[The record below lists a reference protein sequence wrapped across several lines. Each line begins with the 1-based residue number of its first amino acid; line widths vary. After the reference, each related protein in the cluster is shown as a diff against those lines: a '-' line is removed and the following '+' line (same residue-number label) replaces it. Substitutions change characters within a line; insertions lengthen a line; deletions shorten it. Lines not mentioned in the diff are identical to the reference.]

1 MSQPVFPILRP
12 KLTAKFTV
20 LAGLVLGVSALSGC
34 SNIPFISSD
43 KPASRAATLDVPP
56 AFTPPSPQAAL
67 AVPAIASAKAAEA
80 AARQGGSGVL
90 VTGTGV
96 KVMGGPESRY
106 LAVNATP
113 DTVWPKLQDFLQDE
127 GYNVKK
133 IEPGVGMM
141 ETDWTG
147 SQSADQNGFNL
158 MSFLKIAKDTFFKPD
173 HIEKVRIRIE
183 NGETPNQTLVFV
195 TSQKMAL
202 SGEKPYFPGDSESSF
217 KYADAKPDAT
227 LSSALLARLTAYLS
241 GKTEAESRAMMASS
255 FAPRSQLI
263 FNQEKDERYCVV
275 SQAYPLVW
283 NRLGLALDRLGF
295 DPVKSNQKEG
305 LIEVT
310 HAHPQALYADMAIR
324 GAKIDPNQKL
334 TLKLTL
340 KVMPQKDGTNRID
353 VVQDQV
359 VGGTLPEL
367 RFVILNKINAQ
378 ME

>member
-1 MSQPVFPILRP
+1 MSQPVFSILRP
-12 KLTAKFTV
+12 KLTAQFTV
-20 LAGLVLGVSALSGC
+20 LAGLILGASALSGC
-34 SNIPFISSD
+34 SNIPFISSNQ
-43 KPASRAATLDVPP
+43 PVNRAATLDVPP

-202 SGEKPYFPGDSESSF
+202 SGEKAYFPGDSESSF
-217 KYADAKPDAT
+217 KYTDAKPDAT

-255 FAPRSQLI
+255 FAPRSQLM
-263 FNQEKDERYCVV
+263 FNQDKDERYLVV

-295 DPVKSNQKEG
+295 DPVKNNQKEG

-334 TLKLTL
+334 SLKLTL

-359 VGGTLPEL
+359 VGGSLPEI

>member
-1 MSQPVFPILRP
+1 MSQLVFSIPHP
-12 KLTAKFTV
+12 KLTV
-20 LAGLVLGVSALSGC
+20 VVGLVLIASALSGC
-34 SNIPFISSD
+34 SNIPFISSG
-43 KPASRAATLDVPP
+43 KPASRAATLEVPP

-67 AVPAIASAKAAEA
+67 AVPAIASARAAEA
-80 AARQGGSGVL
+80 AARQGGTGVL
-90 VTGTGV
+90 VSGTGV

-113 DTVWPKLQDFLQDE
+113 DTVWPKLQNFLQDE
-127 GYNVKK
+127 GYTVKK
-133 IEPGVGMM
+133 IEPGVGLM

-147 SQSADQNGFNL
+147 SQAADQNGFNL
-158 MSFLKIAKDTFFKPD
+158 MSFLSIVKNTFFKPD

-183 NGETPNQTLVFV
+183 KGENNHQTLVFV
-195 TSQKMAL
+195 TGQKMAL
-202 SGEKPYFPGDSESSF
+202 TGEKPYFPGDSESSF

-227 LSSALLARLTAYLS
+227 LSAAMLARLTAYLS
-241 GKTEAESRAMMASS
+241 GKTEAESRAMMAAT
-255 FAPRSQLI
+255 FAPRSQLV
-263 FNQEKDERYCVV
+263 FNQEKDERYLVV

-295 DPVKSNQKEG
+295 DPVKSNQKDG

-310 HAHPQALYADMAIR
+310 HAHPQVLYADTVIR

-340 KVMPQKDGTNRID
+340 KAVPQKDGTTRID
-353 VVQDQV
+353 VSRIEV
-359 VGGTLPEL
+359 VGGTLPED
-367 RFVILNKINAQ
+367 RFAVLNKINQQ

>member
-1 MSQPVFPILRP
+1 MSQLVFSIPRP
-12 KLTAKFTV
+12 KLTV
-20 LAGLVLGVSALSGC
+20 VVGLVLSASALSGC

-67 AVPAIASAKAAEA
+67 AVPAIASARAAEA
-80 AARQGGSGVL
+80 AARQGGTGVL
-90 VTGTGV
+90 VSGTGV

-127 GYNVKK
+127 GYTVKK
-133 IEPGVGMM
+133 IEPGVGLM

-147 SQSADQNGFNL
+147 SQAADQNGFNL
-158 MSFLKIAKDTFFKPD
+158 MSFLSIAKNTFFKPD

-183 NGETPNQTLVFV
+183 NGENNNQTLVFV
-195 TSQKMAL
+195 TGQKMAL
-202 SGEKPYFPGDSESSF
+202 TGEKPYFPGDSESSF

-227 LSSALLARLTAYLS
+227 LSAAMLARLTAYLS
-241 GKTEAESRAMMASS
+241 GKTEAESRAMMAAS

-263 FNQEKDERYCVV
+263 FNQGKDERYLVI

-295 DPVKSNQKEG
+295 DPVKRNQKDG

-310 HAHPQALYADMAIR
+310 HAHPQALYTDLAIR

-340 KVMPQKDGTNRID
+340 KAVPQKDGTTRID
-353 VVQDQV
+353 VDQVQV
-359 VGGTLPEL
+359 VGGTLPEIK
-367 RFVILNKINAQ
+367 FAILSAINSQ